1 MLQELGILDFFPPDQ
16 AANSEGCYWKVY
28 RYALLSGVDLWGRKC
43 VKSAAVLVASPRVF
57 PLSVRAIFTREI
69 QIFTHKFT
77 PLSKSWTCFAKQHP
91 GKTRQKFLAT

>member
-77 PLSKSWTCFAKQHP
+77 PLSTYFC
-91 GKTRQKFLAT
+91 